1 MQTQLG
7 KFGKGQRA
15 RTQVSN
21 CSSISSHASVLTMKL
36 GSRPALSEEISQR
49 KPGRENEV
57 AEVVFQALLTD
68 AREELKKLLR
78 DVRAKQQR
86 RASGEISGRRSSD
99 LLKRAVRCAAKH
111 YRLQTELG
119 NLAFTDELTGLYNRR
134 AFQALAE
141 RQLKLGNRAGRG
153 MLVFFI
159 DLDGLNHIN
168 DSFGHAEGDQA
179 LKRTAEILKRT
190 FRDSDVIARH
200 GGDEFAVL
208 AVEADGHNEARM
220 VRRLNKCVDEVNRD
234 HADHAISLSVGV
246 ARFDHRNP
254 VSIADLMVEA
264 DQAMYAQKHGRPRSR
279 IAAGGGPQC

>member
-21 CSSISSHASVLTMKL
+21 CSGISSRASVLTMKL
-36 GSRPALSEEISQR
+36 GSRPALSEEVSQR

-86 RASGEISGRRSSD
+86 RFPGETPGRRSSD
-99 LLKRAVRCAAKH
+99 LLERAVRCAAKH

-159 DLDGLNHIN
+159 DLDGLNRIN

-208 AVEADGHNEARM
+208 AVEADGHSEATM
-220 VRRLNKCVDEVNRD
+220 MRRLNKCINAVNSEHREY
-234 HADHAISLSVGV
+234 AISLSVGV
-246 ARFDHRNP
+246 ARFDHRKP

-264 DQAMYAQKHGRPRSR
+264 DQAMYAQKRSRPRSR
-279 IAAGGGPQC
+279 VAVGGGSQC